1 MAVAYKVAGNS
12 SGRTYHS
19 APHGSLTLGPI
30 EKKYMVRGVWPR
42 YKVGVIGDADF
53 DGWTICWGKRNLQA
67 HLVSLRILGF
77 KPHSPRMRAK

>member
-1 MAVAYKVAGNS
+1 MAVAYKVAGN
-12 SGRTYHS
+12 RTYHS
-19 APHGSLTLGPI
+19 TPHGWASLEPLQ
-30 EKKYMVRGVWPR
+30 KFYMVRGVWPR

-53 DGWTICWGKRNLQA
+53 DGWTICWGKRKLQA